1 MRLTGHHRADST
13 GSKNQFG
20 SDLIHKDRTNAA
32 LPLGGGPQEGV
43 SLCPAPNNHIKPT
56 DLRVLPSNQS
66 NTVSS
71 LIGEQKSCQPVG
83 VKSSSSALK
92 RSLRQVWSFILLLLY
107 LLKSEEEE
115 EGGDVTNTETLREQ
129 MNIIMR

>member
-13 GSKNQFG
+13 GSKSQFG
-20 SDLIHKDRTNAA
+20 SDLIHK
-32 LPLGGGPQEGV
+32 
-43 SLCPAPNNHIKPT
+43 HIKPT

-71 LIGEQKSCQPVG
+71 LIGKQKSCQPDKVR
-83 VKSSSSALK
+83 VKSSSSSSAPN

-107 LLKSEEEE
+107 LLKSEEAE
-115 EGGDVTNTETLREQ
+115 EGDDVTNTETPREQ

>member
-13 GSKNQFG
+13 GSKSQFG
-20 SDLIHKDRTNAA
+20 SDLIHK
-32 LPLGGGPQEGV
+32 
-43 SLCPAPNNHIKPT
+43 HIKPT

-71 LIGEQKSCQPVG
+71 LIGKQKSCQPDKVR
-83 VKSSSSALK
+83 VKSSSSSAPN

-107 LLKSEEEE
+107 LLKSEEAE
-115 EGGDVTNTETLREQ
+115 EGDDVTNTETPREQ